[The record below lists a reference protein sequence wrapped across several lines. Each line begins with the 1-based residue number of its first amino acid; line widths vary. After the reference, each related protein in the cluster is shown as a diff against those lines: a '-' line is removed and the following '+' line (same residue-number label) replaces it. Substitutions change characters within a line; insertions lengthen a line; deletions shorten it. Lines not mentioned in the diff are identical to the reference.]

1 MTGVKEAN
9 TSTNGKTI
17 KNEYHLV
24 LSETFKHFS
33 VQ

>member
-1 MTGVKEAN
+1 MTDVNEAN

-17 KNEYHLV
+17 NNEYHLV
-24 LSETFKHFS
+24 LSDTFKHFS